1 MAKQGIRDWYVWGAL
16 ALGSFAI
23 LEGRALR
30 SGGQRATLSHVCR
43 THARRSPATKAA
55 TVAFGTWF
63 TYHVVWE
70 KLREELS

>member
-1 MAKQGIRDWYVWGAL
+1 MNAKPGTREWYVWAGVSL
-16 ALGSFAI
+16 TTFAV

-55 TVAFGTWF
+55 TAGFAAWF
-63 TYHVVWE
+63 AWHILWE
-70 KLREELS
+70 KLS